1 MGKIHF
7 SHDSPNVG
15 GPFNVHLF
23 STCNW
28 LKKSH
33 NMSRFKGVFN
43 DNLWKLWNFDVN
55 LITKY
60 NEQLLFPLL
69 LMSNKVEELEI
80 FGSLVDA

>member
-1 MGKIHF
+1 
-7 SHDSPNVG
+7 
-15 GPFNVHLF
+15 
-23 STCNW
+23 
-28 LKKSH
+28 
-33 NMSRFKGVFN
+33 MSRFKGVFN

-69 LMSNKVEELEI
+69 LMSNKVEELES